1 MKSAYSI
8 FKEIENTSG
17 KNDKIAII
25 KANSDNSHFTEYLKF
40 LYDDMIVT
48 GLSKKKIEKQV
59 DESYGTYFEDDI
71 EVMNYLRT
79 YNTGRDIDIANVQ
92 NFIDSYGR
100 VEYADFL
107 REVFTKSYKCGIT
120 SSSVNKAIPSLI
132 STFSCQLAH
141 SYEKHASKV
150 KSTFYLT
157 QKLDGIR
164 ALVFVDSENDKI
176 TFRTRK
182 GHPIMGMKQIEDDIR
197 KHYLPLINAHVNIV
211 FDGELTAMGVPPQDV
226 FSETTKIVSRKSD
239 KHKTGVRFN
248 VFDYIH
254 YDSFV
259 DGKGNVSYSNRRA
272 GLERLFWNMQNESI
286 YFVNTPIL
294 YSGDDKNEI
303 AKWSNWATDNG
314 FEGVMLN
321 IAEGLYETK
330 RTSNLLKV
338 KKFHSADIVC
348 DGVFQGEGALTG
360 TLGGIYVNYKGSKV
374 GVGTGFTLEQRDYYW
389 NNINEIIGRV
399 VEIKYFEEST
409 NQKDDG
415 ISLRFPV
422 FVGVRFDKGIED
434 INYD

>member
-25 KANSDNSHFTEYLKF
+25 KANSDNSEFKEYLKF

-48 GLSKKKIEKQV
+48 GLSSKKIGKQV
-59 DESYGTYFEDDI
+59 DESFDTYFEDDI

-92 NFIDSYGR
+92 NFIYSYGR

-164 ALVFVDSENDKI
+164 ALVFVDSKNDKI

-182 GHPIMGMKQIEDDIR
+182 GHPIMGLKQIEDDIR

-272 GLERLFWNMQNESI
+272 GLERLFCNMQNESI